1 MDNKKEKINPLG
13 TIRRTIWFVLRA
25 VLLVSLLLGLAYA
38 VFTEA
43 MYISNMY
50 IIVTEGMELR
60 AETILK
66 NGGKADLDQH
76 FTEDFLNNDAL
87 LNDYPY
93 GNYLVDNFDYRYEIK
108 GVSVLPWASSGS
120 ITYEERVPVIS
131 GSPVSDDVTEPM
143 PAWES
148 MIYTVNLKRIE
159 GRWLIDSLT
168 VVERNPEDEVLPTP
182 DYSQLEDGKN

>member
-1 MDNKKEKINPLG
+1 MDNKKEKSNPLG

-60 AETILK
+60 AEIILK
-66 NGGKADLDQH
+66 NGGKAELAQH
-76 FTEDFLNNDAL
+76 FTESFIDLDPL
-87 LNDYPY
+87 LNEFPY

-120 ITYEERVPVIS
+120 ITYEERIPSIS
-131 GSPVSDDVTEPM
+131 GVPVSDDVTEPM
-143 PAWES
+143 PAWEP
-148 MIYTVNLKRIE
+148 MLYRVNLKRID

-168 VVERNPEDEVLPTP
+168 VLERNPEDEVLPTP

>member
-1 MDNKKEKINPLG
+1 MDNKKEKANPLG
-13 TIRRTIWFVLRA
+13 TIRRSIWFVLRA
-25 VLLVSLLLGLAYA
+25 VLIASLLLGLAYA

-66 NGGKADLDQH
+66 NGGKSELGQH
-76 FTEDFLNNDAL
+76 FTEGFIEMDAL
-87 LNDYPY
+87 LNAYPY
-93 GNYLVDNFDYRYEIK
+93 GSYQVDNFDYRYEIK

-120 ITYEERVPVIS
+120 ITYEERIPTIT
-131 GSPVSDDVTEPM
+131 GSPVSEDVTEPM

-148 MIYTVNLKRIE
+148 MVYRVNLKRIE

-168 VVERNPEDEVLPTP
+168 VIERDPEDEVLPTP
-182 DYSQLEDGKN
+182 DYSQLEDGQN